1 MAPEAKDLIIQR
13 QANQIGSL
21 MFENTSL
28 SVQLEVATQELN
40 ALRKEKADAV
50 KDEGE

>member
-28 SVQLEVATQELN
+28 SVQLEVTMQELN
-40 ALRKEKADAV
+40 ALRKEKAEAV
-50 KDEGE
+50 KEDG